1 MEGRGEGSKRSDRP
15 GRPPETGFR
24 RNCHRPNECTFR
36 TGCGRLGS
44 AHPLTEN
51 SAPAAGARG
60 GGGGPAD
67 PGSAKS
73 LSLSFTDPVPE
84 SLRGLKLPLHSSH
97 VYRRYSGK
105 S

>member
-1 MEGRGEGSKRSDRP
+1 MKVHRRGP
-15 GRPPETGFR
+15 
-24 RNCHRPNECTFR
+24 
-36 TGCGRLGS
+36 LGN
-44 AHPLTEN
+44 AHPLSKN

-84 SLRGLKLPLHSSH
+84 SLRGLKPPLRSNIFLWFQCFQCFQITEGSEAVEELFDHFGHPRGS
-97 VYRRYSGK
+97 VRAYRP
-105 S
+105 